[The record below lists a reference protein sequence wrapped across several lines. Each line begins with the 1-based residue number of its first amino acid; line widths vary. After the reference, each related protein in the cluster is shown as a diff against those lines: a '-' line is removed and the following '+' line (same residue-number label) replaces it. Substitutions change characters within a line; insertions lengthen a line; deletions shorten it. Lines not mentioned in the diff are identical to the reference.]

1 MEFNYQARTKQGDIY
16 SGSIQASSKDAA
28 VSVLRERGLF
38 PTFLEEST
46 VPIYRKRIK
55 ILERISRKDVII
67 FSRQLSIMFKSN
79 ISLIEALRALA
90 LEINN
95 PDFKDYLFKISE
107 DVEAGTAFSQALAR
121 YPHIFPSFYI
131 SVLKSGE
138 ASGKLSDSLEYLADH
153 LEREYHLI
161 AKVRGAMVYPAFVI
175 FVIVSVLLIL
185 LFFVLPNLIQVFE
198 MSEQELPLATQM
210 VINTTDWFNNWW
222 FLFLIGTV
230 LFIGVCVYYW
240 RTDEG
245 RRFFDRLSIKLPIVG
260 NFLKLVYLTRF
271 AENLSTLVNSGLPI
285 IQALEIVKDILG
297 NIHYKD
303 AISMAKE
310 KVSKGEMISSAL
322 SQNPELFSAVF
333 VQMVSVGERTG
344 RLSDVLMNIV
354 DFYQKE
360 IDRTI
365 ESILSILEPILIVF
379 LGIIVGGIMLS
390 VLLPL
395 YQLAA
400 F

>member
-365 ESILSILEPILIVF
+365 ESILSILEPVLIVF
-379 LGIIVGGIMLS
+379 LGVVVGGIMLS

>member
-1 MEFNYQARTKQGDIY
+1 MEFNYQARTKQGEIY

-38 PTFLEEST
+38 PTFLEELT
-46 VPIYRKRIK
+46 VPIYRKKIK
-55 ILERISRKDVII
+55 FLERITKKDII
-67 FSRQLSIMFKSN
+67 VFSRQLSIMFKSN
-79 ISLIEALRALA
+79 VSLIEALRVLA
-90 LEINN
+90 LETNN

-121 YPHIFPSFYI
+121 YPHIFPFFYI

-138 ASGKLSDSLEYLADH
+138 ASGKLSESLEYLADH

-161 AKVRGAMVYPAFVI
+161 AKIRSAMIYPALVI
-175 FVIVSVLLIL
+175 FVIILVLLIL

-198 MSEQELPLATQM
+198 MSEQELPLATQI
-210 VINTTDWFNNWW
+210 VINTTEWFNNWW
-222 FLFLIGTV
+222 LLFSFGV
-230 LFIGVCVYYW
+230 VSFIIICVYYW

-245 RRFFDRLSIKLPIVG
+245 RRFFDRLFIKFPIVG

-271 AENLSTLVNSGLPI
+271 AENLSTLITSGLPI

-303 AISMAKE
+303 AILMAKE

-322 SQNPELFSAVF
+322 SQSPELFSAVF
-333 VQMVSVGERTG
+333 VQMVSVGEKTG
-344 RLSDVLMNIV
+344 RLSAVLMNVV

-365 ESILSILEPILIVF
+365 ENILSILEPVLIVF
-379 LGIIVGGIMLS
+379 LGVVVGGIMFS